1 MGLNLCRCRL
11 STGKCRHCVDQLLCL
26 YRTARIQTGL
36 PPDIVKRDRLV
47 GKGKTLDAAAAI
59 GSEIITDTQ

>member
-1 MGLNLCRCRL
+1 MGLNLCRSRR
-11 STGKCRHCVDQLLCL
+11 SAGKCRHCVDQLLCL

-36 PPDIVKRDRLV
+36 PPDIVKCDRLV
-47 GKGKTLDAAAAI
+47 GKGETLNAATAI